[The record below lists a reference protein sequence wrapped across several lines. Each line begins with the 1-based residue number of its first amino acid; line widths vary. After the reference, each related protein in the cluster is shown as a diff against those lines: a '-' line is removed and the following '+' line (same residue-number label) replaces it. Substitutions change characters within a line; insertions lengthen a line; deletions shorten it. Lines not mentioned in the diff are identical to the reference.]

1 MKSKVLI
8 LFCSGFLFFS
18 FCGYAQKNSKLSLSQ
33 IDRLIKNTE
42 YQEALIQINDYLQEN
57 PNDFDNA
64 QKRIKKIMESKEEY
78 SDITQIFIEIIQ
90 NNPKN
95 SKKLYEMMQQ
105 VDKAKKNPPEKNVE
119 FMDNVRKSVEFSY
132 NRSLFLEIQKESGDF
147 TKRKLYIA
155 ALNKIKGGFWIYQK
169 EFYEKWENEPRVI
182 KKMDSLTERLN
193 VQLEILL
200 DNNYLSQINEKT
212 YDFAK
217 VVNSKNMQE
226 IQKEYENI
234 KKIFV
239 QHAQIRNDIFEIKNE
254 MEQLYEEI
262 YGSNF
267 NDASYIP
274 FMVGFITGEKDI
286 EYSGILGCYD
296 FAWNSFVKNLNDSVF
311 TVIQD
316 YYNQYVLYL
325 NDENL
330 VEVYNCLSQV
340 EQYFD
345 LQKDILNLYELLN
358 QSETEKIVNPLDYYF
373 VLGETLNTL
382 CKNTLKIYELYDR
395 LNKQLIEQ
403 KSSLDEKLKSN
414 TAFDNNLVENLHD
427 LTVKVSEVTGDKD
440 DYNLNNFEWFLEY
453 KRLKKDLWNTLLRTY
468 DYMVDKVFTQAEEMQ
483 LELWTQIA
491 LIYEKNTQLFINQS
505 DSVIKASQKYL
516 SGFSQKIP
524 QNDLVE
530 LYKSVDNAIE
540 YANKNDSQDEND
552 FGIIYCYADL
562 AEMIM
567 SNAKNDIDS
576 NKKSLEKYILEIK
589 NNYSRDKSL
598 NSADKISGLFADT
611 LEYLETQNKKLAEIQ
626 KVINDNLALAR
637 NKLIQSKVAKNEAD
651 LRFTEA
657 ENALKRNDFEVARK
671 KLQDSLKKY
680 DESLSLQNDE
690 NLRSECDKK
699 LYDLSMRIA
708 KEENEVVVKEV
719 RELKNLAK
727 DAYFNGRFED
737 AEKYLNQAKARW
749 AVTNDT
755 ADAEITNLSNF
766 VNAAISMKTG
776 RDIPYTA
783 PQYPEMSQLL
793 NVAYKYFDE
802 GSHKI
807 SEGKN
812 EEGFKDLEIAL
823 ENIHKLQL
831 VYPLNQE
838 ASILTLKINRLKNPK
853 KFADELEQKIN
864 AAKLMCENPKTRKEG
879 YANLLDYYELEP
891 SYKGLKDLIYKVEID
906 IGIRQKEVDN
916 SGIKKANQLLS
927 EAQKIYQNAG
937 NDEKKLKQA
946 LDKID
951 ESLNLVMDNPAAI
964 KLKDEITTKIGGT
977 VITVLSTEDE
987 RLYQL
992 AVQRLQANNVIGA
1005 NMILQKIL
1013 ETPGNASLQKVQDLK
1028 NKIEVRS

>member
-1 MKSKVLI
+1 MV
-8 LFCSGFLFFS
+8 
-18 FCGYAQKNSKLSLSQ
+18 
-33 IDRLIKNTE
+33 
-42 YQEALIQINDYLQEN
+42 
-57 PNDFDNA
+57 
-64 QKRIKKIMESKEEY
+64 
-78 SDITQIFIEIIQ
+78 
-90 NNPKN
+90 
-95 SKKLYEMMQQ
+95 
-105 VDKAKKNPPEKNVE
+105 
-119 FMDNVRKSVEFSY
+119 
-132 NRSLFLEIQKESGDF
+132 
-147 TKRKLYIA
+147 
-155 ALNKIKGGFWIYQK
+155 
-169 EFYEKWENEPRVI
+169 
-182 KKMDSLTERLN
+182 
-193 VQLEILL
+193 
-200 DNNYLSQINEKT
+200 
-212 YDFAK
+212 
-217 VVNSKNMQE
+217 
-226 IQKEYENI
+226 
-234 KKIFV
+234 
-239 QHAQIRNDIFEIKNE
+239 HFE
-254 MEQLYEEI
+254 
-262 YGSNF
+262 
-267 NDASYIP
+267 
-274 FMVGFITGEKDI
+274 
-286 EYSGILGCYD
+286 
-296 FAWNSFVKNLNDSVF
+296 
-311 TVIQD
+311 
-316 YYNQYVLYL
+316 
-325 NDENL
+325 
-330 VEVYNCLSQV
+330 
-340 EQYFD
+340 
-345 LQKDILNLYELLN
+345 
-358 QSETEKIVNPLDYYF
+358 
-373 VLGETLNTL
+373 
-382 CKNTLKIYELYDR
+382 
-395 LNKQLIEQ
+395 
-403 KSSLDEKLKSN
+403 
-414 TAFDNNLVENLHD
+414 
-427 LTVKVSEVTGDKD
+427 
-440 DYNLNNFEWFLEY
+440 
-453 KRLKKDLWNTLLRTY
+453 
-468 DYMVDKVFTQAEEMQ
+468 
-483 LELWTQIA
+483 
-491 LIYEKNTQLFINQS
+491 
-505 DSVIKASQKYL
+505 
-516 SGFSQKIP
+516 
-524 QNDLVE
+524 
-530 LYKSVDNAIE
+530 
-540 YANKNDSQDEND
+540 
-552 FGIIYCYADL
+552 
-562 AEMIM
+562 
-567 SNAKNDIDS
+567 

-680 DESLSLQNDE
+680 DESLSLQDDE

-802 GSHKI
+802 GSRKI